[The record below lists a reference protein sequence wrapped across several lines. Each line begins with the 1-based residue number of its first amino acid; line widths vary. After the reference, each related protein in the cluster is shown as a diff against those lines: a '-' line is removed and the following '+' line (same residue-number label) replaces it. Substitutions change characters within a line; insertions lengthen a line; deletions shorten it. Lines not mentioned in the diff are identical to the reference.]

1 MKIEG
6 MAKVAIDVD
15 PQSIDLTPIELTK
28 DNIDKVIYNLYKR
41 IGLGK
46 YILEPGFTEQ
56 LYLDENEE
64 GIYYQR
70 PHEVAS
76 YNVVKPKPILV
87 ATDEKT
93 IELFKLLKQLE
104 SGLKKYMDDSEELV
118 EAYQMKKSMR

>member
-46 YILEPGFTEQ
+46 YALAPGSTEQ

-64 GIYYQR
+64 GIYYQK
-70 PHEVAS
+70 PHGVAS
-76 YNVVKPKPILV
+76 CNDVKQEPILV

-104 SGLKKYMDDSEELV
+104 SELKKYMDDSEELV
-118 EAYQMKKSMR
+118 EAHKMKKSMR

>member
-15 PQSIDLTPIELTK
+15 PQSKDLTPIELTK

-70 PHEVAS
+70 PHEVVS

>member
-6 MAKVAIDVD
+6 MAKVIIDVD
-15 PQSIDLTPIELTK
+15 SQSIDLTHIELTK
-28 DNIDKVIYNLYKR
+28 ENIDKVIYNLYKR

-46 YILEPGFTEQ
+46 YALAYGLTDQ

-70 PHEVAS
+70 PYEIIS
-76 YNVVKPKPILV
+76 SNTVKPEPILV
-87 ATDEKT
+87 ATDEKV

-104 SGLKKYMDDSEELV
+104 SGLKKYIDGSEELV
-118 EAYQMKKSMR
+118 EAYKIKKSMR

>member
-6 MAKVAIDVD
+6 IAKVAIEVD
-15 PQSIDLTPIELTK
+15 PQSIDLTPIELNK

-41 IGLGK
+41 IGFGK
-46 YILEPGFTEQ
+46 YILAPGLTEQ

-70 PHEVAS
+70 PHEATS
-76 YNVVKPKPILV
+76 CNVVKPEPILV

-104 SGLKKYMDDSEELV
+104 SGLKTYINDSEELV
-118 EAYQMKKSMR
+118 EAHKMKKSLR

>member
-1 MKIEG
+1 MKVKG
-6 MAKVAIDVD
+6 MAQVELEVD
-15 PQSIDLTPIELTK
+15 PQSIDLTSIELTK

-41 IGLGK
+41 IGLEK
-46 YILEPGFTEQ
+46 YILAPSSTEQ

-70 PHEVAS
+70 PHEVVS

-87 ATDEKT
+87 ATDEKI

-104 SGLKKYMDDSEELV
+104 SDLKKYMADSEELV

>member
-70 PHEVAS
+70 PHEVVS

-87 ATDEKT
+87 ATDEKI
-93 IELFKLLKQLE
+93 IELFKSLKQLE
-104 SGLKKYMDDSEELV
+104 SDLKKYMADSEELV

>member
-70 PHEVAS
+70 PHEVVS

-104 SGLKKYMDDSEELV
+104 SDLKKYMADSEELV

>member
-1 MKIEG
+1 MKVKG
-6 MAKVAIDVD
+6 MAQVELEVD
-15 PQSIDLTPIELTK
+15 PQSIDLTSIELTK

-41 IGLGK
+41 IGLAK

-87 ATDEKT
+87 ATDEKI

-104 SGLKKYMDDSEELV
+104 SDLKKYMADSEELV

>member
-46 YILEPGFTEQ
+46 YILAPSSTEQ

-70 PHEVAS
+70 PHEVVS

-87 ATDEKT
+87 ATDEKI
-93 IELFKLLKQLE
+93 IELFKSLKQLE
-104 SGLKKYMDDSEELV
+104 SDLKKYMADSEELV

>member
-46 YILEPGFTEQ
+46 YILAPSSTEQ

-70 PHEVAS
+70 PHEVVS

-87 ATDEKT
+87 ATDEKI
-93 IELFKLLKQLE
+93 IELFKSLKKLE
-104 SGLKKYMDDSEELV
+104 SDLKKYMDDSEKLV

>member
-28 DNIDKVIYNLYKR
+28 NNIDKVIYNLYKR

-70 PHEVAS
+70 PHEVVS

-104 SGLKKYMDDSEELV
+104 SGLKKYMADSEELV

>member
-15 PQSIDLTPIELTK
+15 PQSIDLTPIELNK
-28 DNIDKVIYNLYKR
+28 NNIDKVIYNLYKR

-46 YILEPGFTEQ
+46 YVLEPGLTEQ

-64 GIYYQR
+64 GIYYQM
-70 PHEVAS
+70 PHEVVS
-76 YNVVKPKPILV
+76 YNVAKPAPVLV

-118 EAYQMKKSMR
+118 ETYKMKKSMR

>member
-1 MKIEG
+1 MKVKG
-6 MAKVAIDVD
+6 MTQVELEVD
-15 PQSIDLTPIELTK
+15 PQSIDLTSIELTK

-41 IGLGK
+41 IGLEK
-46 YILEPGFTEQ
+46 YILAPSSTEQ

-70 PHEVAS
+70 PHEVVS

-87 ATDEKT
+87 ATDEKI

-104 SGLKKYMDDSEELV
+104 SDLKKYMADSEELV

>member
-28 DNIDKVIYNLYKR
+28 NNIDKVIYNLYKR

-46 YILEPGFTEQ
+46 YVLEPGFTEQ

-70 PHEVAS
+70 PHEVVS

-104 SGLKKYMDDSEELV
+104 SDLKKYMADSEELV

>member
-28 DNIDKVIYNLYKR
+28 NNIDKVIYNLYKR

-46 YILEPGFTEQ
+46 YVLEPGLTEQ

-64 GIYYQR
+64 GIYYQM
-70 PHEVAS
+70 PHEVVS
-76 YNVVKPKPILV
+76 YNVAKPAPVLV

-104 SGLKKYMDDSEELV
+104 SGLKKYIDDSEELV
-118 EAYQMKKSMR
+118 ETYKMKKSMR

>member
-28 DNIDKVIYNLYKR
+28 NNIDKVIYNLYKR

-70 PHEVAS
+70 PHEVVS

-104 SGLKKYMDDSEELV
+104 SDLKKYMADSEELV

>member
-70 PHEVAS
+70 PHEVVS
-76 YNVVKPKPILV
+76 YNVGKPKPILV

-104 SGLKKYMDDSEELV
+104 SDLKKYMADSEELV

>member
-1 MKIEG
+1 MKVKGIAQVELE
-6 MAKVAIDVD
+6 VD
-15 PQSIDLTPIELTK
+15 PQSIDLASIELTK

-41 IGLGK
+41 IGLEK
-46 YILEPGFTEQ
+46 YILAPGSTEQ

-64 GIYYQR
+64 GIYYQM

-87 ATDEKT
+87 ATDEKI

-104 SGLKKYMDDSEELV
+104 SDLKKYMDNSEELV

>member
-46 YILEPGFTEQ
+46 YILAPSSPEQ

-70 PHEVAS
+70 PHEVVS

-93 IELFKLLKQLE
+93 IELFKSLKQLE
-104 SGLKKYMDDSEELV
+104 SDLKKYMADSEELV

>member
-70 PHEVAS
+70 PHEVVS

>member
-28 DNIDKVIYNLYKR
+28 DNINKVIYNLYKR

-70 PHEVAS
+70 PHEVVS

>member
-70 PHEVAS
+70 PHEVVS

-93 IELFKLLKQLE
+93 IELFKSLKQLE
-104 SGLKKYMDDSEELV
+104 SDLKKYMADSEELV